1 MSFPR
6 VTWRVVI
13 PVVLILLLMVT
24 MLGAVCHHHD
34 GANAA
39 NCTLC
44 HMAIEPPVH
53 DARLCGMVLPSA
65 AAVMQSRTF
74 VSRFAEQEIAPRAPP
89 A

>member
-1 MSFPR
+1 MPFPR
-6 VTWRVVI
+6 LTWRVVI

-24 MLGAVCHHHD
+24 TLGAVCHHHD
-34 GANAA
+34 GNTA

-44 HMAIEPPVH
+44 HMAIEPSVH
-53 DARLCGMVLPSA
+53 SAAVSEMVLPSA

-74 VSRFAEQEIAPRAPP
+74 VSRFIEQEIAPRAPP